1 MTPVR
6 LLASVA
12 LLAALTPVPASAA
25 PPAAGPP
32 AAAGPVV
39 AGAPAPAATSGAFS
53 VLTYNVAG
61 LPEPLSDSNPAVNT
75 KPIGERVNGY
85 DVVHVQEDF
94 NYHADLYATD
104 RHPYRTPT
112 SGGVPFGD
120 GLNTMSNLP
129 YSDFV
134 RVRWDDCNGADCLT
148 PKGFSRSRIRLAE
161 GVHLD
166 FYNVHANAG
175 SSERDLAAR
184 RANLSQLSAYIT
196 ANSAGNAVVVMGDL
210 NVRYTRTGDTIR
222 DLVAANGLTDA
233 WVLQERG
240 GVPPALGSPAL
251 TCDPANVTD
260 ACEVVDK
267 ILFRGNRLVRL
278 GLTRYHNEHARFLDP
293 AGAPLSDHYPHAAW
307 FSWTLDPT
315 LRMSDPW
322 GGPHG
327 TPFTDVDAVGPRV
340 TGVSLRAGA
349 RLDQIGVALAD
360 GRTPTH
366 GGTGGTAAALTLAD
380 GEYVDQVTV
389 TQGQKDGR
397 TRIFSIRLTTNLG
410 RTLTGGTPTPAA
422 VTWTAPPGWR
432 LAGFHGRSGSEVDQ
446 LGVIWSVMPT
456 D

>member
-1 MTPVR
+1 MIPVR

-12 LLAALTPVPASAA
+12 LLAALAPVPASAA
-25 PPAAGPP
+25 RQAAGSAP
-32 AAAGPVV
+32 ATAPMVAA
-39 AGAPAPAATSGAFS
+39 APAPATTSGAFS

-61 LPEPLSDSNPAVNT
+61 LPEPLSGSNPAVNT
-75 KPIGERVNGY
+75 RPIGERVNGY
-85 DVVHVQEDF
+85 DIVHVQEDF

-112 SGGVPFGD
+112 SGPVPFGD

-134 RVRWDDCNGADCLT
+134 RVRWDDCNGTDCLT

-161 GVHLD
+161 GVYLD

-175 SSERDLAAR
+175 SSEADLAAR
-184 RANLSQLSAYIT
+184 RSNLNQLSAYIT

-210 NVRYTRTGDTIR
+210 NVRYTRTGDNIR

-251 TCDPANVTD
+251 TCDPANVTN

-267 ILFRGNRLVRL
+267 ILFRGNRLIRL

-293 AGAPLSDHYPHAAW
+293 AGEPLSDHYPHAAW
-307 FSWTLDPT
+307 FNWTLDPG
-315 LRMSDPW
+315 LRMSDTW

-327 TPFTDVDAVGPRV
+327 TPFTDVDAVGLRV
-340 TGVSLRAGA
+340 TSVSLRAGS
-349 RLDQIGVALAD
+349 RLDQVGVGLAD
-360 GRTPTH
+360 GSTLTH

-380 GEYVDQVTV
+380 GEYVTAVTL
-389 TQGQKDGR
+389 TQGRKDGQ
-397 TRIFSIRLTTNLG
+397 TRIFSIRLTTNHG
-410 RTLTGGTPTPAA
+410 RTLSGGTPTSAA
-422 VTWTAPPGWR
+422 VTYTAPPGWR
-432 LAGFHGRSGSEVDQ
+432 FAGFFGRSGTEVDQ
-446 LGVIWSVMPT
+446 LGAIWSVMPT